1 MKKGD
6 MQRFHLEKHTNTEKG
21 NAKKQSQKLVSTNI
35 TKKMAAQK
43 GPGNNPRKWIDL

>member
-1 MKKGD
+1 M
-6 MQRFHLEKHTNTEKG
+6 EKG
-21 NAKKQSQKLVSTNI
+21 NAKKQSQKQVSTNI